1 VVQPLVEIFDS
12 HAFLLAL
19 SPQPDAALLVPA
31 ACKKFTI
38 IPSAANLAS
47 TRVLGTFSV
56 WSPPK
61 CAIYSAQ
68 RPLKQSQGGGMIHHP
83 SHGIMKS
90 VLSLGIGLFF
100 VVATAGLMVPAMMAV
115 TAVPT
120 FAQEAHQPQN
130 AGVDNTKMGPYRA
143 LARLAYA
150 AFQKGD
156 TATAAQLAK
165 ILERVWDKAEDYGG
179 DTALSKTNPTLFKQ
193 VDRAMD
199 DFITP
204 LENYAKAPPDAAKLK
219 AAYNNYVE
227 KLNLAD

>member
-1 VVQPLVEIFDS
+1 
-12 HAFLLAL
+12 
-19 SPQPDAALLVPA
+19 
-31 ACKKFTI
+31 
-38 IPSAANLAS
+38 
-47 TRVLGTFSV
+47 
-56 WSPPK
+56 
-61 CAIYSAQ
+61 
-68 RPLKQSQGGGMIHHP
+68 MIHL
-83 SHGIMKS
+83 SHGMMKS
-90 VLSLGIGLFF
+90 VLSFGIGLFL
-100 VVATAGLMVPAMMAV
+100 VVAASGLMVPAAMVVMAL
-115 TAVPT
+115 PT

-156 TATAAQLAK
+156 NATAAQLAT

-193 VDRAMD
+193 VDKAMD

-204 LENYAKAPPDAAKLK
+204 LENYAKAPPDAAKVK
-219 AAYNNYVE
+219 AAYSNYVE